1 MKFIYFSFILFVCS
15 CVSNNE
21 ELKHFHLECSG
32 ENISGINFKEDGEFL
47 PNSSCR
53 SKDFSRTGLYGF
65 KLGEKQPYGPSYKF
79 NHIKKGDVIY
89 ASVWRRKGINGGKLV
104 IASGIKCQYESSG
117 HVMNE
122 DGQWEQ
128 MKCSFV
134 AKQAF
139 EAVNVYIWN
148 PENYAL
154 YFDDL
159 KIDCFRNNKKPDITS
174 EKDILRINIP
184 KNVMKNI
191 VRLREIAIEQDIIS
205 DDIKCYFKASISLK
219 GKACPISIRI
229 KGDWVDH
236 LKSSDKWSYRI
247 KIVGNETFLGMKKF
261 SIQNPSTRSFMK
273 EWFVHRLFE
282 KEDVLTTRYRFKV
295 VYINGKNMGVYAVE
309 EHFDK
314 RLLEYRKRSEGP
326 IVKFDESGF
335 WQAQF
340 HLKNTGEFKKYPY
353 IQSAEILPFSK
364 NKTLKD
370 KVLLN
375 QFIVAKSQMEKYRNK
390 DKNIEEYIEIDK
402 MAKFLAIC
410 DISKSSHGLAWHNQ
424 RNYYNPVKKCLEPI
438 GYDCFTN
445 HPDSKKLKLIIQK
458 DNNNFTLLNTLF
470 LSSKFTNLYFNYLKE
485 FSDEKYLNSFILDIK
500 SDIDHSEFLLN
511 YEFPM
516 EKLDE
521 NYFVVR
527 SKYVREKLDQIT
539 NKNKGVEK
547 FIEAIKTSV
556 KWLNAVKKKAKKNG
570 VELEEEI
577 RRNALFMV
585 FNEDKNEKTNK
596 KGYKKS
602 IQESLNPIEKENNNF
617 NYNKQDVIFSKVS
630 LNVNTVE
637 SKTKSSTLQFEN
649 FLFSSAEVVGYSIK
663 NSGFIAFKNSFFINS
678 YLDESNITI
687 KNFDFKP
694 KEIYFKTSIKKD
706 SLMKITVSKFP
717 PSKKIK

>member
-1 MKFIYFSFILFVCS
+1 
-15 CVSNNE
+15 
-21 ELKHFHLECSG
+21 
-32 ENISGINFKEDGEFL
+32 
-47 PNSSCR
+47 
-53 SKDFSRTGLYGF
+53 
-65 KLGEKQPYGPSYKF
+65 
-79 NHIKKGDVIY
+79 
-89 ASVWRRKGINGGKLV
+89 
-104 IASGIKCQYESSG
+104 
-117 HVMNE
+117 
-122 DGQWEQ
+122 
-128 MKCSFV
+128 
-134 AKQAF
+134 
-139 EAVNVYIWN
+139 
-148 PENYAL
+148 
-154 YFDDL
+154 
-159 KIDCFRNNKKPDITS
+159 
-174 EKDILRINIP
+174 
-184 KNVMKNI
+184 
-191 VRLREIAIEQDIIS
+191 
-205 DDIKCYFKASISLK
+205 
-219 GKACPISIRI
+219 
-229 KGDWVDH
+229 
-236 LKSSDKWSYRI
+236 
-247 KIVGNETFLGMKKF
+247 MKKF
-261 SIQNPSTRSFMK
+261 SIQDPSTRSFMK

-295 VYINGKNMGVYAVE
+295 VYINGKNMGVYALE

-340 HLKNTGEFKKYPY
+340 YLKNTGEFKKYPY

-424 RNYYNPVKKCLEPI
+424 RNYFNPVKESLEPI

-445 HPDSKKLKLIIQK
+445 HPDLKKLKLIILK
-458 DNNNFTLLNTLF
+458 NDNDFTLLNTLF

-485 FSDEKYLNSFILDIK
+485 FSDEKYLKSFILNIK
-500 SDIDHSEFLLN
+500 SEIERSELLLN
-511 YEFPM
+511 YEYPM
-516 EKLDE
+516 DKLDK
-521 NYFVVR
+521 NYFLVS
-527 SKYVREKLDQIT
+527 SKNVREKLDQII
-539 NKNKGVEK
+539 NKNKLVEK
-547 FIEAIKTSV
+547 FIVAIKTSV
-556 KWLNAVKKKAKKNG
+556 KWLNAVKKKAKENG

-596 KGYKKS
+596 KGCEKS
-602 IQESLNPIEKENNNF
+602 IQESLNPIKKEKNNF
-617 NYNKQDVIFSKVS
+617 NDNKQDVIFSKVS

-649 FLFSSAEVVGYSIK
+649 FLFSRAEVVGYSIK
-663 NSGFIAFKNSFFINS
+663 NSGFIAFKSSFFINS
-678 YLDESNITI
+678 YLDVSNIII

-706 SLMKITVSKFP
+706 SLIKITVSKFP